1 MPVTPYSTKSCNG
14 CGACLRVC
22 PVGAITYDG
31 HCRTDK
37 RRCFGCMRCV
47 RVCPQ
52 KARTLGKIIDRIA
65 YLLLKSLTKENR
77 QSQIF
82 FTRDYEKE
90 NGPVGLKKKS
100 FSMFFGGGEI
110 WFEHLDGMYGY
121 TDLAI
126 EKFEKDYQDCKRPSR
141 PSLIAINL
149 DETEVNDR
157 LVHAVIE
164 KLLHGEKRF
173 TRVVFVG
180 VDRRVRHDIKRLLCE
195 APFAYHFLNDFE
207 KAKEWL
213 VQVSCTEGQ

>member
-37 RRCFGCMRCV
+37 RRCFECMRCV

-52 KARTLGKIIDRIA
+52 KARTLGTIIDRVA
-65 YLLLKSLTKENR
+65 YLLLKSLTKEDR

-82 FTRDYEKE
+82 FTTDYEKE

-126 EKFEKDYQDCKRPSR
+126 EKFEK
-141 PSLIAINL
+141 
-149 DETEVNDR
+149 
-157 LVHAVIE
+157 
-164 KLLHGEKRF
+164 
-173 TRVVFVG
+173 
-180 VDRRVRHDIKRLLCE
+180 
-195 APFAYHFLNDFE
+195 
-207 KAKEWL
+207 AKEWL
-213 VQVSCTEGQ
+213 VQVSCTEEQ